1 MQKVHKPAMH
11 GGKRFRL
18 WLLVAAFV
26 VGQLFMLAHGTEHA
40 DADEASHAC
49 LLCLTGHDLGSAVPP
64 VIDASVTPP
73 RAAIAPPAVAA
84 LRTPAGRRFSQS
96 ARGPPFA

>member
-1 MQKVHKPAMH
+1 MH

-18 WLLVAAFV
+18 WLLAAAFV

-64 VIDASVTPP
+64 VADAPVSLPS
-73 RAAIAPPAVAA
+73 AAIAPPAFSGCCAPAA
-84 LRTPAGRRFSQS
+84 RRLTQS

>member
-1 MQKVHKPAMH
+1 MQTVHKPAMH

-49 LLCLTGHDLGSAVPP
+49 LICLTGHDLGSAVPP
-64 VIDASVTPP
+64 VADAPVTPP
-73 RAAIAPPAVAA
+73 CAAIAPPALSAICA
-84 LRTPAGRRFSQS
+84 PTGRRLTHA
-96 ARGPPFA
+96 ARGPPVA